1 MTIEGEQKIDIEQGA
16 IFNLINGTIK

>member
-16 IFNLINGTIK
+16 IFNLVKGIIK